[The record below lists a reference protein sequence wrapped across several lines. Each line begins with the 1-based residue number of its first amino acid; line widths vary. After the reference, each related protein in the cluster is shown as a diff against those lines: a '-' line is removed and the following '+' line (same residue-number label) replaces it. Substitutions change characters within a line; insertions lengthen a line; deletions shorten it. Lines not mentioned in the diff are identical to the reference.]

1 MGKNNV
7 TNILK
12 NSLNTILDKMIEHPE
27 NVTDEQRGILE
38 KMYSALCKTLCI
50 SEHSQWRVQWE
61 VHKWADTARKLA
73 GFEPDEIAIE
83 TQNIIVD
90 GGANEMLK
98 LISGVGG
105 TPFSGT
111 NSYIFVGTDNTA
123 ENAAQTGVIAAGNNR
138 AYAVIDAGYPLVNG
152 RQMVYSA
159 SFGDDTANFAWN
171 EVSITNGIGANSV
184 AMNRKVANLGTK
196 ATGTWTIR
204 ITISLTSV

>member
-1 MGKNNV
+1 MKNNKA

-12 NSLNTILDKMIEHPE
+12 KSLNAILDNMIEHPE
-27 NVTDEQRGILE
+27 NVTDEQRNILE
-38 KMYSALCKTLCI
+38 KLYSSLCKTLGI

-83 TQNIIVD
+83 TQNIILD
-90 GGANEMLK
+90 SGANEMLK
-98 LISGVGG
+98 LISGIGG
-105 TPFSGT
+105 TTFSSE
-111 NSYIFVGTDNTA
+111 NAYIFVGTDNTA

-138 AYAVIDAGYPLVNG
+138 AYAILDSGYPLVNG

-159 SFGDDTANFAWN
+159 SFGDDIANFAWN

-204 ITISLTSV
+204 ITVSLTSV